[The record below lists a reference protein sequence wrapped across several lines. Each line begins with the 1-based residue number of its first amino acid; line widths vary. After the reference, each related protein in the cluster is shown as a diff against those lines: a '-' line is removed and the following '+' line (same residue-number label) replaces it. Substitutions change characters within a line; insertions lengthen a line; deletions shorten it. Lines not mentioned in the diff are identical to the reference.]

1 MGTNLA
7 DVMPY
12 LLLLDGADVSDTIDT
27 GAVHVAQPKTP
38 IKEFKVKTFS

>member
-12 LLLLDGADVSDTIDT
+12 LPLLDGADASNTIDT

-38 IKEFKVKTFS
+38 IKEFKVKTYS